1 MPPANLTGSLS
12 VGPVHRREAGS
23 DPAKAMTRQEKNE
36 TFLLTSFLYGGNADY
51 IEELY
56 ARFKADPQSVDDTWA
71 SFFGKLEDSPAD
83 VKANADGPSWRRAD
97 WPRPANGELVSAL
110 DSDWGA
116 AEAVAVKA
124 AKAAK
129 APAADGKPA
138 TIDPAQVMQAARDSV
153 RAIMMIRA
161 FRMRGHLH
169 AELDPLQMRATEP
182 APELDPK
189 SYGFTEAD
197 YGRKIFID
205 NYLGL
210 EFATIPQMLEI
221 LKRTYCS
228 TVGVEFMHISDPEA
242 KQWLQER
249 IEGPDKEITFTAE
262 GKKAILNKLIEAEG
276 FEKFIDVKY
285 TGTKRFGLDGGEAL
299 IPALEQIIKRG
310 GALGIKDIVLGMAHR
325 GRLNVLTQVMQ
336 KPHRALFHEFKGGAF
351 YPEDVEGSGDVKYHL
366 GASSDRDFDG
376 NRVHLSLTAN
386 PSHLE
391 IVDPVVLG
399 KARAKQDQHMAPD
412 ARLDQLPVQGS
423 KVDRSMVLP
432 LLIHGDAAFAGQGVV
447 AECLGLSGLKGH
459 RTGGSIH
466 FVINNQIGFTTSP
479 MSSRSSPYPTDVA
492 KMIEAPVFHV
502 NGDDPEAV
510 VYATKVAVEYRQR
523 FGKPVVIDMFC
534 YRRFGHNEGDEP
546 SFTQPMMYSKI
557 RAHRTTLELYAEKL
571 VAEGLVSAEDVD
583 KLKADWRATLE
594 AEFQAGQNFRPNK
607 ADWLDGVWKD
617 FKTAEADGPRRGHT
631 GVDIDKLV
639 AIGTKLAAVPK
650 DFNVHKTVKRF
661 MDNRLNAIESGE
673 GVDWATA
680 EALAFGTL
688 VDEGHPVRLSGQDVE
703 RGTFSQRHSVLYDQ
717 QTDDTYT
724 PLNNLGADQARY
736 EVINSMLSEEAVLGF
751 EYGYSLAE
759 PRALTLWEA
768 QFGDFA
774 NGAQVVV
781 DQFISSGERKW
792 FRMSGLVMLL
802 PHGYEGQ
809 GPEHSS
815 ARLERYLQL
824 CAEDNM
830 QVANCTTPANY
841 FHILRRQV
849 KRDFR
854 KPLVLMTPKS
864 LLRHKRVV
872 SGLVEFGA
880 ESCFHRLLWD
890 DAEAPGLPKT
900 TIKLSPDAQIRRVV
914 LCSGKVYYDL
924 LEDREKRGIND
935 VYLLRLEQLY
945 PFPAKALLDEL
956 GRFPNAE
963 IVWCQEEPKNMGAWA
978 FVQPYVEWVFD
989 QSGRSG
995 LRARYVGRPASA
1007 STATGLMR
1015 THLAQLQAFLDEA
1028 FSN

>member
-1 MPPANLTGSLS
+1 
-12 VGPVHRREAGS
+12 
-23 DPAKAMTRQEKNE
+23 MTRQEKND
-36 TFLLTSFLYGGNADY
+36 TFLVTSFLYGGNADY
-51 IEELY
+51 IEQLY
-56 ARFKADPQSVDDTWA
+56 SRYKSDPSSVDETWSNYFA
-71 SFFGKLEDSPAD
+71 KLDDAQGIAE
-83 VKANADGPSWRRAD
+83 KNAEGPSWGRRD
-97 WPRPANGELVSAL
+97 WPQAPQGDLVSAL
-110 DSDWGA
+110 DGNWGEIAVKTEKAINKRAA
-116 AEAVAVKA
+116 AE
-124 AKAAK
+124 
-129 APAADGKPA
+129 GKPA
-138 TIDPAQVMQAARDSV
+138 ATAEDVLRATRDSI

-161 FRMRGHLH
+161 YRMRGHLH
-169 AELDPLQMRATEP
+169 ADLDPLKLKADDP
-182 APELDPK
+182 APELDPR
-189 SYGFTEAD
+189 SYGFSEAD

-210 EFATIPQMLEI
+210 EYATIPEMLTI
-221 LKRTYCS
+221 LKRTYCG
-228 TVGVEFMHISDPEA
+228 TLGIEFMHISDPEA
-242 KQWLQER
+242 KQWIQER
-249 IEGPDKEITFTAE
+249 IEGPDKEITFTPE
-262 GKKAILNKLIEAEG
+262 GKKAILNKLVEAEG
-276 FEKFIDVKY
+276 FEKFLDVKY
-285 TGTKRFGLDGGEAL
+285 TGTKRFGLDGSEAT

-325 GRLNVLTQVMQ
+325 GRLNVLTQVLG

-351 YPEDVEGSGDVKYHL
+351 YPDDVEGSGDVKYHL
-366 GASSDRDFDG
+366 GASSDREFDG

-399 KARAKQDQHMAPD
+399 KARAKQDQHIAPD
-412 ARLDQLPVQGS
+412 AKLVNIATEGKP
-423 KVDRSMVLP
+423 DRSMVLP

-479 MSSRSSPYPTDVA
+479 IYSRSSPYPTDVA
-492 KMIEAPVFHV
+492 KMIEAPVLHV

-510 VYATKVAVEYRQR
+510 VFAAKVAVEYRQK
-523 FGKPVVIDMFC
+523 FGRPVVIDMFC

-546 SFTQPMMYSKI
+546 SFTQPLMYSKI
-557 RAHRTTLELYAEKL
+557 RSHKTTLEIYADKL
-571 VAEGLVSAEDVD
+571 IGEGLVSAADVE
-583 KLKADWRATLE
+583 KLKNDWKARLE
-594 AEFQAGQNFRPNK
+594 REFESGQDYRPNK
-607 ADWLDGVWKD
+607 ADWLDGAWKN
-617 FKTAEADGPRRGHT
+617 FKPADEEGPRRGET
-631 GVDIDKLV
+631 GVPVDQLV
-639 AIGTKLAAVPK
+639 AIGTKLTQVPA

-661 MDNRLNAIESGE
+661 LDNRLAAIESGE
-673 GVDWATA
+673 GIDWATA

-688 VDEGHPVRLSGQDVE
+688 VTEGHPVRLSGQDCE
-703 RGTFSQRHSVLYDQ
+703 RGTFSQRHSVLNDQ
-717 QTDDTYT
+717 TVENKTYT
-724 PLNNLGADQARY
+724 PLNNLSPEQARY

-768 QFGDFA
+768 QFGDFV
-774 NGAQVVV
+774 NGAQVVI

-815 ARLERYLQL
+815 ARPERFLQL

-841 FHILRRQV
+841 FHALRRQL

-854 KPLVLMTPKS
+854 KPLILMTPKS
-864 LLRHKRVV
+864 LLRHKRAV
-872 SGLVEFGA
+872 SGLAELGP

-890 DAEAPGLPKT
+890 DAEAPGAPKT
-900 TIKLSPDAQIRRVV
+900 TIKLAADDKIRRVV
-914 LCSGKVYYDL
+914 LCTGKVYYDL
-924 LEDREKRGIND
+924 LEDREKKGIDD
-935 VYLLRLEQLY
+935 VYLLRIEQLY

-956 GRFPNAE
+956 SRFTNAE
-963 IVWCQEEPKNMGAWA
+963 VIWCQEEPKNMGAWA
-978 FVQPYVEWVFD
+978 FIQPYVEWVFD
-989 QSGRSG
+989 QMGREG
-995 LRARYVGRPASA
+995 RRVRYTGRPAAA
-1007 STATGLMR
+1007 SPATGLMR

-1028 FSN
+1028 FAK